1 MDNFVCKKGGITMES
16 PLGPV
21 IAGIFMVELE
31 RCLLLRLFYYMKRWK
46 CYVDDSIAYLKTD
59 TIKHCYLS

>member
-1 MDNFVCKKGGITMES
+1 MES